1 LGDNMIVDA
10 NKIKKSV
17 GIIGES
23 IEIEEMCTLIG
34 QVANTDISVL
44 VTGDSGSGKEM
55 VAKAL
60 HKNSKRKFESMITV
74 NCAAIPSGIIE
85 SELFGHKKGSFTG
98 AHDNHKGYFEAAN
111 KGTIFLDEIG
121 ELPLETQAKLL
132 RVIEQGEFMRVG
144 ETTTQKTDVRIIAAT
159 NRRLSSEVKDKK
171 FRQDLYF
178 RLKTVSIDVVPL
190 KDHIGDLFLY
200 IERFGLL
207 FTAKNDIPFKG
218 FSQEAINLMK
228 KYDWPGNVRELK
240 NTIESLLAINKGE
253 RIQEDMVRKYLK
265 LDSPENIFNDS
276 LPVPVNKDSDAIER
290 ELILKQLLFLR
301 QDVNELKQLFSKKNS
316 DGIANVQPTN
326 SSLFVLPEKNTDKI
340 QALDD
345 GLFKGIKD
353 DVIGEITMHELE
365 KEIIER
371 TLKNCKGNRRK
382 TAKILD
388 ISERTLYRKLK
399 EYEIN

>member
-1 LGDNMIVDA
+1 MIVDV

-23 IEIEEMCTLIG
+23 SKIEEMCTLIG

-44 VTGDSGSGKEM
+44 VTGESGSGKEM

-60 HKNSKRKFESMITV
+60 HKNSKRKFESLITV

-85 SELFGHKKGSFTG
+85 SELFGHKKGAFTG
-98 AHDNHKGYFEAAN
+98 ANENRKGYFEAAN

-132 RVIEQGEFMRVG
+132 RVIEQGEFIKVG
-144 ETTTQKTDVRIIAAT
+144 ETKTEKVDVRIIAAT
-159 NRRLSSEVKDKK
+159 NRNLHEEVVNKK
-171 FRQDLYF
+171 FRQDLFF
-178 RLKTVSIDVVPL
+178 RLKTVSINAAPL
-190 KDHIGDLFLY
+190 REHITDLFLY
-200 IERFGLL
+200 IERFGLE

-218 FSQEAINLMK
+218 FSPESINLMK
-228 KYDWPGNVRELK
+228 QYNWPGNIRELK
-240 NTIESLLAINKGE
+240 NTIESLLAINRGE
-253 RIQEDMVRKYLK
+253 RIKEDMVQNYLK
-265 LDSPENIFNDS
+265 MDTYTSNDN
-276 LPVPVNKDSDAIER
+276 LPVPMNNDSDALER

-301 QDVNELKQLFSKKNS
+301 QDINELKQLYMSKTDSSTLPSNK
-316 DGIANVQPTN
+316 
-326 SSLFVLPEKNTDKI
+326 SLFVLPENKNLSADKNI
-340 QALDD
+340 SNIDD
-345 GLFKGIKD
+345 GLLKGIKD
-353 DVIGEITMHELE
+353 DVIGEITMDELE
-365 KEIIER
+365 KEVIER

-382 TAKILD
+382 TARILD

>member
-1 LGDNMIVDA
+1 MIVDA

-301 QDVNELKQLFSKKNS
+301 QDVNELKQLFAAKNS

-340 QALDD
+340 QTLDD

-353 DVIGEITMHELE
+353 DAIGEITMYELE

>member
-1 LGDNMIVDA
+1 MIVDA

-301 QDVNELKQLFSKKNS
+301 QDVNELKQLFAAKNS

-340 QALDD
+340 QTLDD

-353 DVIGEITMHELE
+353 DVIGEITMYELE

>member
-1 LGDNMIVDA
+1 MIVDA

-218 FSQEAINLMK
+218 FSQEAIKLMK

-301 QDVNELKQLFSKKNS
+301 QDVNELKQLFATKNS

-340 QALDD
+340 QTLDD

-353 DVIGEITMHELE
+353 DVIGEITMYELE

>member
-1 LGDNMIVDA
+1 MIVDI

-23 IEIEEMCTLIG
+23 VQIEEMCTLIG

-44 VTGDSGSGKEM
+44 VTGESGSGKEM
-55 VAKAL
+55 IAKAL
-60 HKNSKRKFESMITV
+60 HKNSKRKFESLITV

-98 AHDNHKGYFEAAN
+98 ASDNRKGYFEAAN

-132 RVIEQGEFMRVG
+132 RVIEQGEFIKVG
-144 ETTTQKTDVRIIAAT
+144 ETKTEKVDVRIIAAT
-159 NRRLSSEVKDKK
+159 NRNLREEVRDKK

-178 RLKTVSIDVVPL
+178 RLKTVSINATPL
-190 KDHIGDLFLY
+190 RDHISDLFLY
-200 IERFGLL
+200 IERFGLE

-218 FSQEAINLMK
+218 FSQEAIDLMK
-228 KYDWPGNVRELK
+228 EYNWPGNVRELK
-240 NTIESLLAINKGE
+240 NTIESLLAINRGE
-253 RIQEDMVRKYLK
+253 RITGDMVQKYLK
-265 LDSPENIFNDS
+265 LESYNSNDA
-276 LPVPVNKDSDAIER
+276 LPVPVNNDSDAVER

-301 QDVNELKQLFSKKNS
+301 QDINELKQLFLSGKDENMLP
-316 DGIANVQPTN
+316 ANK
-326 SSLFVLPEKNTDKI
+326 SLFVLPENNTANQSKNLSKI
-340 QALDD
+340 DD
-345 GLFKGIKD
+345 GLLKGIRD
-353 DVIGEITMHELE
+353 DVIGEITMDELE

-371 TLKNCKGNRRK
+371 TLKNCNGNRRK
-382 TAKILD
+382 TANILD

-399 EYEIN
+399 EYDIN

>member
-1 LGDNMIVDA
+1 MIVDA
-10 NKIKKSV
+10 NKIKNSV

-44 VTGDSGSGKEM
+44 ISGESGSGKEM
-55 VAKAL
+55 VAQAL

-98 AHDNHKGYFEAAN
+98 AHENHKGYFEAAN

-144 ETTTQKTDVRIIAAT
+144 ETKTQKTDVRIIAAT
-159 NRRLSSEVKDKK
+159 NRRLNEEVQEKK

-178 RLKTVSIDVVPL
+178 RLKTVSINVVPL
-190 KDHIGDLFLY
+190 RDHISDLFLY

-218 FSQEAINLMK
+218 FSQEAINVMK
-228 KYDWPGNVRELK
+228 DYKWPGNVRELK

-253 RIQEDMVRKYLK
+253 RIQEDMVSKYLK
-265 LDSPENIFNDS
+265 LDNSKNIFNES
-276 LPVPVNKDSDAIER
+276 LPVPVNRESDTIER

-301 QDVNELKQLFSKKNS
+301 QDVNELKQMFKIGKGETLN
-316 DGIANVQPTN
+316 DIQPTN
-326 SSLFVLPEKNTDKI
+326 NSLFVLPEKNKSQPHQI
-340 QALDD
+340 DD

-353 DVIGEITMHELE
+353 DVIGEITMNELE
-365 KEIIER
+365 KEVIER
-371 TLKNCKGNRRK
+371 TLKNCNGNRRK

-399 EYEIN
+399 EYEIS

>member
-1 LGDNMIVDA
+1 MIVDA

-301 QDVNELKQLFSKKNS
+301 QDVNELKQLFAAKNS

-340 QALDD
+340 QTLDD

>member
-1 LGDNMIVDA
+1 MIVDA

-218 FSQEAINLMK
+218 FSQESINLMK

>member
-1 LGDNMIVDA
+1 MIVDA
-10 NKIKKSV
+10 IKIKNYV

-44 VTGDSGSGKEM
+44 ITGESGSGKEM
-55 VAKAL
+55 VAQAL

-98 AHDNHKGYFEAAN
+98 AHENHKGYFEAAN
-111 KGTIFLDEIG
+111 KGTVFLDEIG

-144 ETTTQKTDVRIIAAT
+144 ETKTQKTDVRIVAAT
-159 NRRLSSEVKDKK
+159 NRNLKEEVQDKK

-178 RLKTVSIDVVPL
+178 RLKTVSINVTPL
-190 KDHIGDLFLY
+190 REHISDLFLY

-218 FSQEAINLMK
+218 FTPEAINIMK
-228 KYDWPGNVRELK
+228 EYNWPGNVRELK

-253 RIQEDMVRKYLK
+253 RIQDDMVLKYLK
-265 LDSPENIFNDS
+265 LDNTKDVFNNS
-276 LPVPVNKDSDAIER
+276 LPVPVNKESDTIER

-301 QDVNELKQLFSKKNS
+301 QDVNDLKQLFAARMGDSGNNIQS
-316 DGIANVQPTN
+316 TN
-326 SSLFVLPEKNTDKI
+326 NSLFVLPEKNHESNQHI
-340 QALDD
+340 DD

-353 DVIGEITMHELE
+353 DVIGEITMNELE
-365 KEIIER
+365 KEVIER
-371 TLKNCKGNRRK
+371 TLKNCNGNRRK

-399 EYEIN
+399 EYEIS

>member
-1 LGDNMIVDA
+1 MIVDA

-44 VTGDSGSGKEM
+44 VTGESGSGKEM

-60 HKNSKRKFESMITV
+60 HKNSKRKFESIITV

-98 AHDNHKGYFEAAN
+98 AHENHKGYFEAAN

-121 ELPLETQAKLL
+121 ELSLETQAKLL

-144 ETTTQKTDVRIIAAT
+144 ETKTQKTDVRIIAAT
-159 NRRLSSEVKDKK
+159 NRKLHEEVRNKK

-178 RLKTVSIDVVPL
+178 RIKTVSIDVVPL
-190 KDHIGDLFLY
+190 KEHISDLFLY

-218 FSQEAINLMK
+218 FSQESINLMK
-228 KYDWPGNVRELK
+228 QYSWPGNVRELK

-253 RIQEDMVRKYLK
+253 RIQEDMVSKYLK
-265 LDSPENIFNDS
+265 LDSQNSIFNDS
-276 LPVPVNKDSDAIER
+276 LPVPMNKESDSIER

-301 QDVNELKQLFSKKNS
+301 QDVNELKQLFASKI
-316 DGIANVQPTN
+316 GGNVSNIQPTN
-326 SSLFVLPEKNTDKI
+326 NSLFVLPEKNKETI
-340 QALDD
+340 ETLDD

-353 DVIGEITMHELE
+353 DVIGEITMNELE

-371 TLKNCKGNRRK
+371 TLKNFKGNRRK

-388 ISERTLYRKLK
+388 ISERTLYRKLN
-399 EYEIN
+399 EYEID

>member
-1 LGDNMIVDA
+1 MIVDA

-218 FSQEAINLMK
+218 FSQESINLMK

-301 QDVNELKQLFSKKNS
+301 QDVNELKQLFATKNS

-353 DVIGEITMHELE
+353 DVIGEITMYELE

>member
-1 LGDNMIVDA
+1 MIVDV

-17 GIIGES
+17 GMIGES
-23 IEIEEMCTLIG
+23 IQIEEMCTLIG

-44 VTGDSGSGKEM
+44 ITGESGSGKEM

-60 HKNSKRKFESMITV
+60 HKNSKRKFESLITV

-98 AHDNHKGYFEAAN
+98 ANENRKGYFEAAN

-121 ELPLETQAKLL
+121 ELPLEIQAKLL
-132 RVIEQGEFMRVG
+132 RVIEQGEFIKVG
-144 ETTTQKTDVRIIAAT
+144 ETKTEKVDVRIIAAT
-159 NRRLSSEVKDKK
+159 NRKLSQDARDKK

-178 RLKTVSIDVVPL
+178 RLKTVSINAAPL
-190 KDHIGDLFLY
+190 REHISDLFLY
-200 IERFGLL
+200 IERFGLE

-218 FSQEAINLMK
+218 FSQESIDLMK
-228 KYDWPGNVRELK
+228 EYNWPGNVRELK
-240 NTIESLLAINKGE
+240 NAIESLLAINRGE
-253 RIQEDMVRKYLK
+253 RITVDMVQRYLK
-265 LDSPENIFNDS
+265 LESYDSNDA
-276 LPVPVNKDSDAIER
+276 LPVPINNNSDAIER

-301 QDVNELKQLFSKKNS
+301 QDINELKKLFFSKKEGEPVLPSNK
-316 DGIANVQPTN
+316 
-326 SSLFVLPEKNTDKI
+326 SLFVLPENNNVNENRDISKI
-340 QALDD
+340 DD
-345 GLFKGIKD
+345 GLLKGIKD
-353 DVIGEITMHELE
+353 DVIGEITMDELE

-371 TLKNCKGNRRK
+371 TLKNCNGNRRK
-382 TAKILD
+382 TANILD